1 MLSAPGPGEY
11 SKGQMHSLAG
21 SGTFFIKQC
30 LPPNTYD
37 GQAVGLGVLPAVR
50 QPSLRF
56 CREELAPT
64 PCVPALSL
72 SFSLYLPFQMP
83 PAMPPS
89 KRS

>member
-37 GQAVGLGVLPAVR
+37 GQAV
-50 QPSLRF
+50 
-56 CREELAPT
+56 
-64 PCVPALSL
+64 
-72 SFSLYLPFQMP
+72 
-83 PAMPPS
+83 
-89 KRS
+89 